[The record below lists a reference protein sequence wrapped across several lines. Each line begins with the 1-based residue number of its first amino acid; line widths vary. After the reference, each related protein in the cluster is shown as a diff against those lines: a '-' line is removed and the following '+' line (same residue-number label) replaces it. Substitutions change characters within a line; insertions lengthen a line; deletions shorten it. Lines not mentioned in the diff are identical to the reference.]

1 MILKKCMK
9 LYKKNI
15 LLIKVFSNFFNIINF
30 KKLLPRIRKYI
41 IWHIYKPTKVVVLNK
56 TFYLMV
62 NNKFKN
68 KNFYG
73 YLPSK
78 DLYAYRKNYNLTEQ
92 KLIFSKVRD
101 NYNCIDIGSNIGFY
115 SYLFLLANGF
125 NGNIYSFEACS
136 FTFKKLK
143 KNFINYKNVK
153 LFNGFVGIEKNNMI
167 IDQFIKEKINF
178 IKIDIDGTELLA
190 LKSCKNI
197 LKKYKPDIL
206 FEASET
212 SKRDFNISYIE
223 TLKYLNDLRYR
234 VFEFKLKKNMIEY
247 KIFKRSL
254 KKNEVINLY
263 AKSY

>member
-1 MILKKCMK
+1 MA
-9 LYKKNI
+9 
-15 LLIKVFSNFFNIINF
+15 
-30 KKLLPRIRKYI
+30 
-41 IWHIYKPTKVVVLNK
+41 
-56 TFYLMV
+56 

-73 YLPSK
+73 YLPSR
-78 DLYAYRKNYNLTEQ
+78 DLYAYRKNYNLAEQ
-92 KLIFSKVRD
+92 KLIFSKVKN

-125 NGNIYSFEACS
+125 NGNIYSFE
-136 FTFKKLK
+136 KLK

-153 LFNGFVGIEKNNMI
+153 LFNGYVGIEKKNII
-167 IDQFIKEKINF
+167 IDEFIKEKINF

-206 FEASET
+206 FEISEN
-212 SKRDFNISYIE
+212 SKKTFNISYIE
-223 TLKYLNDLRYR
+223 TIKYLNDLKYR
-234 VFEFKLKKNMIEY
+234 VFEFKIKQNMIEY
-247 KIFKRSL
+247 KIFKKSL

-263 AKSY
+263 AKSC